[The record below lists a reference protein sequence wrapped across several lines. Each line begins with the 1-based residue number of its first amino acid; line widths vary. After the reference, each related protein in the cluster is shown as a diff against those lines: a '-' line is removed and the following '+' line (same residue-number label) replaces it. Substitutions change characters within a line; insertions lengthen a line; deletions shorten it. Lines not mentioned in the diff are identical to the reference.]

1 MRVLFLELDTENTW
15 AVASLGPAFLA
26 ASLRDHGIEAAF
38 LRVSPS
44 EPIASIAESIA
55 RVAPDLIGVSMTT
68 RQWLRARDVL
78 GGLRRLVDIPVVVGG
93 LHATF
98 SPEEVL
104 RHDGIDYLCLGEGE
118 AALLDLVEALSARR
132 CIADGAIANIWAKGG
147 SRPRLR
153 NPIEPL
159 DALPFLA
166 RDLLDERWGV
176 RHITTQRGCPFPC
189 TFCAA
194 RMYDKLYA
202 AGDTTRYGR
211 RRGQANVLAELA
223 ELRERGPLNYVIF
236 LDDTFTIQ
244 HAWIREFCKVYGK
257 EFAVPFSLN
266 ARVETVSE
274 SLLAD
279 LAAAGCRHIIYGVE
293 SGSERV
299 RRDIMKRHASNQRF
313 RDVFRWTR
321 EAGIMATANYII
333 GTPGESRA
341 EMAETIALHHELEPV
356 DFGFFVFYPYPGTE
370 LFELCRDG
378 GYLPE
383 DYLTRP
389 ANHRESI
396 LNLPGVT
403 RADIAEV
410 YEQWT
415 AIRVAA
421 ALRRV
426 PVRDAAAGDPA
437 AGGPSAVERDI
448 RARAATA

>member
-1 MRVLFLELDTENTW
+1 MRVLFLELDTENAW

-26 ASLRDHGIEAAF
+26 AWLRRHGHEAAF
-38 LRVSPS
+38 LRVPPT
-44 EPIASIAESIA
+44 EPIAAIAESVA

-78 GGLRRLVDIPVVVGG
+78 GGLRRLVDIPTIVGG

-104 RHDGIDYLCLGEGE
+104 RHDGVDYLCLGEGE
-118 AALLDLVEALSARR
+118 AALLDLVEALQSGR
-132 CIADGAIANIWAKGG
+132 CVADDTIANIWAKGG
-147 SRPRLR
+147 ARPSLR

-166 RDLLDERWGV
+166 RDLMDERWGV

-202 AGDTTRYGR
+202 SLDTTRYGR
-211 RRGQANVLAELA
+211 RRGQGNVLAELA
-223 ELRERGPLNYVIF
+223 ELREQGPLNYVIF

-244 HAWIREFCKVYGK
+244 HAWVREFCKVYGK

-266 ARVETVSE
+266 ARVETVSQ

-299 RRDIMKRHASNQRF
+299 RREIMKRNASNQRF

-370 LFELCRDG
+370 LFQLCRDN
-378 GYLPE
+378 GYLPD

-396 LNLPGVT
+396 LNLPQVS

-421 ALRRV
+421 AVRRV
-426 PVRDAAAGDPA
+426 PLGAAAAG
-437 AGGPSAVERDI
+437 GLSVVERDI

>member
-1 MRVLFLELDTENTW
+1 MRVLFLEMDTENEW

-26 ASLRDHGIEAAF
+26 AWLRRHGHEAAF
-38 LRVSPS
+38 LRIAVNRPMAAIASDIERVSPD
-44 EPIASIAESIA
+44 
-55 RVAPDLIGVSMTT
+55 VIGVSITT

-78 GGLRRLVDIPVVVGG
+78 GALRRICHIPVIVGG

-104 RHDGIDYLCLGEGE
+104 HHDGIDYACLGEGE
-118 AALLDLVEALSARR
+118 APMLDLVNALASGRR
-132 CIADGAIANIWAKGG
+132 VEDGSIANIWVRGG
-147 SRPRLR
+147 ARPALR

-159 DALPFLA
+159 DAVPFLA
-166 RDLLDERWGV
+166 RDMLDERWGV
-176 RHITTQRGCPFPC
+176 RHVTTQRGCPFPC

-202 AGDTTRYGR
+202 SADTTSYGR
-211 RRGQANVLAELA
+211 RRSHANVLAELQ
-223 ELRERGPLNYVIF
+223 ELRAQGALNYVVF
-236 LDDTFTIQ
+236 LDDTFTI
-244 HAWIREFCKVYGK
+244 HHRWVREFCKVYGR

-266 ARVETVSE
+266 ARVETVNE
-274 SLLAD
+274 TMLGE
-279 LAAAGCRHIIYGVE
+279 LAAAGCKHIVYGVE

-299 RRDIMKRHASNQRF
+299 RREIMKRAAGNQRF

-341 EMAETIALHHELEPV
+341 EMSETIGLHHELQPV

-370 LFELCRDG
+370 LFQFCLAN
-378 GYLPE
+378 GYLPA

-389 ANHRESI
+389 ANHRQSI
-396 LNLPGVT
+396 LNLPDVT
-403 RADIAEV
+403 QADIAAV
-410 YEQWT
+410 YEEWT
-415 AIRVAA
+415 RIRVAA

-426 PVRDAAAGDPA
+426 PVSDPVPVMA
-437 AGGPSAVERDI
+437 DI
-448 RARAATA
+448 RARAATG

>member
-1 MRVLFLELDTENTW
+1 MRVLFLELDTENEW

-26 ASLRDHGIEAAF
+26 AWLRRHGHEAAF
-38 LRVSPS
+38 LRVPADR
-44 EPIASIAESIA
+44 PIAAIAADIVRE
-55 RVAPDLIGVSMTT
+55 APGLIGVSVTT

-78 GGLRRLVDIPVVVGG
+78 GGLRRSCDIPVVVGG

-104 RHDGIDYLCLGEGE
+104 RHDGIDYVCLGEGE
-118 AALLDLVEALSARR
+118 AALLDLVNALESTPG
-132 CIADGAIANIWAKGG
+132 DVAIANIWTKGG
-147 SRPRLR
+147 PRPRLR

-159 DALPFLA
+159 DAVPFLA

-176 RHITTQRGCPFPC
+176 RHMTTQRGCPFPC

-194 RMYDKLYA
+194 RMYDKLYDSA
-202 AGDTTRYGR
+202 DTTSYGR
-211 RRGQANVLAELA
+211 RRSHDNVLAELRDIRA
-223 ELRERGPLNYVIF
+223 HGALNYVIF
-236 LDDTFTIQ
+236 LDDTFTI
-244 HAWIREFCKVYGK
+244 HHRWVREFCNVYGA

-266 ARVETVSE
+266 ARVETVNETMLRELS
-274 SLLAD
+274 
-279 LAAAGCRHIIYGVE
+279 AAGCKHIIYGVE

-299 RRDIMKRHASNQRF
+299 RREIMKRNASNQRF

-321 EAGIMATANYII
+321 EAGIMATANYIV

-341 EMAETIALHHELEPV
+341 EMQETIELHEDLKPV
-356 DFGFFVFYPYPGTE
+356 DFGVFVFYPYPGTE
-370 LFELCRDG
+370 LFQLCQAQ

-396 LNLPGVT
+396 LRLPNVT
-403 RADIAEV
+403 QTDIAEV
-410 YEQWT
+410 YEEWT
-415 AIRVAA
+415 RIRVDT

-426 PVRDAAAGDPA
+426 PTADPAPVAAG
-437 AGGPSAVERDI
+437 I
-448 RARAATA
+448 RARAATG